1 MSSWGL
7 IVGCAGFVFLA
18 AFIVCL
24 IFFIKEIFNGWLLAG
39 TIVFGAAAIGCYLGM
54 NRANEIDEKNE
65 QDKYVNINV

>member
-7 IVGCAGFVFLA
+7 IVGSALVVFIG
-18 AFIVCL
+18 AFIACL
-24 IFFIKEIFNGWLLAG
+24 VILIRNWFDGWLLAG
-39 TIVFGAAAIGCYLGM
+39 TIVFGAAVLGCYLGM